1 MPWTKGQKK
10 FVAKPTPL
18 NIPAELEQSKIY
30 GGSLF
35 TMLEVTDSKD
45 EGEALADGETVPPAE
60 GQESNVSGAA
70 AATA

>member
-18 NIPAELEQSKIY
+18 NIPVELEQSKIY

-45 EGEALADGETVPPAE
+45 EGEAPAE
-60 GQESNVSGAA
+60 G
-70 AATA
+70 